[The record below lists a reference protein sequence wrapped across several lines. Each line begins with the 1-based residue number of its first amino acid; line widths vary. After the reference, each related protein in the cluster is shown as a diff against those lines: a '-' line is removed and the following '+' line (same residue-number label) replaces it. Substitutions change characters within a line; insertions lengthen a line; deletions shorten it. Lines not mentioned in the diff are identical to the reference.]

1 MVKRK
6 QQKKKIPKKKKQP
19 IKKKQSDNVPSE
31 GNEEATH
38 SVVALALK
46 DVKTT
51 NTSTNVL
58 KLVKFCWCWLKKH
71 FSEFIVT
78 MFGVWAA
85 FWLAGWGGQAALDK
99 TTQQRLQLAYMENL
113 YNGTAAKEILDT
125 YADANSLGINV
136 NRPNSTAALAA
147 FQDSNVLQ
155 FLPIHK
161 VSLLRSYVN
170 SISTLNQSL
179 QVCQGLLE
187 TQNYRRTTQGKES
200 RQNVHENAAAVFA
213 MSFVLLE
220 ELKEYRDEQSPDWE
234 NIKRIENRIELVKGK
249 ALKSE
254 VTLSKGLTGHRE

>member
-1 MVKRK
+1 MY
-6 QQKKKIPKKKKQP
+6 
-19 IKKKQSDNVPSE
+19 
-31 GNEEATH
+31 GWAF
-38 SVVALALK
+38 L
-46 DVKTT
+46 
-51 NTSTNVL
+51 
-58 KLVKFCWCWLKKH
+58 KFCWWWLKKH

-85 FWLAGWGGQAALDK
+85 FWLAGWSGQAALNEN
-99 TTQQRLQLAYMENL
+99 TLQRLQLAYMENL

-125 YADANSLGINV
+125 FADVNSLSINV
-136 NRPNSTAALAA
+136 NHPDSTAALAA

-179 QVCQGLLE
+179 QVYQGLLE
-187 TQNYRRTTQGKES
+187 TQNYRRTTQVKES

-234 NIKRIENRIELVKGK
+234 NIKRIENRIKFVKGK
-249 ALKSE
+249 ALKGE
-254 VTLSKGLTGHRE
+254 VTLSKGLAVPQE

>member
-1 MVKRK
+1 ME
-6 QQKKKIPKKKKQP
+6 KKKQP
-19 IKKKQSDNVPSE
+19 IKKGQTDGAPNKVND
-31 GNEEATH
+31 
-38 SVVALALK
+38 VVTPE
-46 DVKTT
+46 KTT
-51 NTSTNVL
+51 LADKGIKTTEVCMYVWIFL
-58 KLVKFCWCWLKKH
+58 KFCWCWLKKH

-85 FWLAGWGGQAALDK
+85 FYLSGWGGQVALDK
-99 TTQQRLQLAYMENL
+99 TTQQRLQLTYMENL
-113 YNGTAAKEILDT
+113 YNGISAKEILDT

-161 VSLLRSYVN
+161 VSLLRSYMN

-179 QVCQGLLE
+179 QVYQGLLE
-187 TQNYRRTTQGKES
+187 TQNYRRTTQAKES

-220 ELKEYRDEQSPDWE
+220 ELKEYHDEQSPDWE
-234 NIKRIENRIELVKGK
+234 NIKRIENRIKLVKGK
-249 ALKSE
+249 ALKGE
-254 VTLSKGLTGHRE
+254 VTLSKGLTGPRE

>member
-1 MVKRK
+1 M
-6 QQKKKIPKKKKQP
+6 KKKKPPKEKSQTDSASH
-19 IKKKQSDNVPSE
+19 KGDDA
-31 GNEEATH
+31 ATPE
-38 SVVALALK
+38 K
-46 DVKTT
+46 TTPTGKGVKTT
-51 NTSTNVL
+51 EAGVYVWTFL
-58 KLVKFCWCWLKKH
+58 KFCWCWLKKH

-85 FWLAGWGGQAALDK
+85 FGLAGWGGQAVLDK

-179 QVCQGLLE
+179 QVYQGLLE
-187 TQNYRRTTQGKES
+187 TQNYRRTTQAKES

-234 NIKRIENRIELVKGK
+234 NIKRIENRIKLVKVK
-249 ALKSE
+249 ALKGE
-254 VTLSKGLTGHRE
+254 VTLSKGLTGPRE